1 MNSCKPLIIYERN
14 EGNEKKEKEGN
25 EKNEGSKSI
34 KTSPTR
40 KKEEFIYS
48 LDENIFDPT
57 KSSPPNDFMLKL
69 QLRMS
74 HYNSFSNL
82 DNLINE

>member
-1 MNSCKPLIIYERN
+1 MNSCKPRIMNEISKIIPIPQN
-14 EGNEKKEKEGN
+14 SPTSKKELFSYN
-25 EKNEGSKSI
+25 E
-34 KTSPTR
+34 
-40 KKEEFIYS
+40 YS
-48 LDENIFDPT
+48 LKQNFFDPS

-74 HYNSFSNL
+74 HYDSFNNL